1 MVSNYLYISSRDE
14 FLRIEMSSI
23 VYFESNANYT
33 DVVSANGIKAI
44 IGMNLHQVF
53 NTVSATPKRDDLRFA
68 RIGKRYIINLN
79 YIYRINTL
87 TQELVLSDQRDFT
100 YTLKISKEALKNLK
114 ELMLNSIEQ

>member
-23 VYFESNANYT
+23 VYFEANANYT
-33 DVVSANGIKAI
+33 DVVSANGLKAI

-53 NTVSATPKRDDLRFA
+53 DTVSATPKRDDLRFA
-68 RIGKRYIINLN
+68 RIGKRYIVNLN

-87 TQELVLSDQRDFT
+87 SQELVLSDQKNFV
-100 YTLKISKEALKNLK
+100 YTVKISKDALKNLK
-114 ELMLNSIEQ
+114 VLMLNSVEK